1 MRQHVAVP
9 IGIAE
14 VGKVMSLNTDD
25 VELVRTGFDS
35 DFYADEYPDLVGVP
49 QDLLEHFCRLGWF
62 EGRNP
67 NPYFDTTSYILQHSD
82 VAAAG
87 VNPFFH
93 YLKFGRQENRL
104 AESGVLPSTRSLLL
118 FGYPVLDWVSVLR
131 EHVDIE
137 YYMGNMPQPFP
148 DGFDPVAHFAFRGWR
163 EGLSASADRQI
174 GTLKLL
180 HPQAVGFLV
189 NPLLAQIELRAG
201 RYVPLPDNHDSAPL
215 HHTVVSLP
223 VATLFA
229 AEKEAAQAPQPE
241 SPPEPDGA
249 QDMDRMALI
258 RTELSASYYLSQN
271 SDVVEA
277 GVDPVEH
284 YYYAGWRE
292 GRNPNKTFDTRY
304 YLEAN
309 EDVNDAG
316 LNPFWHYLVAGR
328 NEGRAPCRPGGYRR
342 RIIEAARSAEQRS
355 EGYKAPPGDLLAR
368 RQLGKRINAA
378 INSARGLVV
387 SLSHDCYIKVIGGTQ
402 IFIADERSRFAQRG
416 YAYIHL
422 SPRRGRLNL
431 APFDPEFEV
440 QIVINGEFSGFAKI
454 TTFIDLL
461 GKCTS
466 EFKAQ
471 RLLVVHSVLGFHEDQ
486 VIELCKVLSPAH
498 SVFWLHDYTSI
509 CEGFNLLRNDLAF
522 CHAPT
527 TDSKV
532 CRICVYGESRSHHL
546 DRMNRLFEACKFDV
560 LAPSAFTLDLW
571 RSRSDLPVVSSA
583 AHPHWLLDP
592 IVSPELSF
600 DQQAVD
606 SESPVRIGFVGFTS
620 ASKGWEVFSSLVDEF
635 HSDARYKFVH
645 FGARSVASLPECE
658 FVVTETTPD
667 DRDATTRL
675 LNEHKID
682 FLAMLSPWPETFSFV
697 AHEGVAAGCYLL
709 CLKDSGNVAAMV
721 RKTGCGSVF
730 EDAAALQN
738 FFLCDDAVNA
748 ALKRRAHP
756 HRFSII
762 DSGTTAT
769 VDKFYNGMALT

>member
-1 MRQHVAVP
+1 M
-9 IGIAE
+9 
-14 VGKVMSLNTDD
+14 MNLNADD
-25 VELVRTGFDS
+25 VELMRTEFDS
-35 DFYADEYPDLVGVP
+35 DFYADEYPDLVGTP
-49 QDLLEHFCRLGWF
+49 LDLLEHFCQLGWF

-67 NPYFDTTSYILQHSD
+67 NPYFDTTSYVLLHSD

-93 YLKFGRQENRL
+93 YLKFGRSENRL

-118 FGYPVLDWVSVLR
+118 FGYPVFDWVSALR
-131 EHVDIE
+131 EHVDID
-137 YYMGNMPQPFP
+137 YYVANMPGPFP
-148 DGFDPVAHFAFRGWR
+148 NGFDPVAHFAFRGWR

-189 NPLLAQIELRAG
+189 NPLLAQVELRAG
-201 RYVPLPDNHDSAPL
+201 RYVPLPDQSSSAPL
-215 HHTVVSLP
+215 HNVTAVAP
-223 VATLFA
+223 VATLIA
-229 AEKEAAQAPQPE
+229 VDQGADPDPQPE
-241 SPPEPDGA
+241 PSPEPDGA

-258 RTELSASYYLSQN
+258 RTELSDGYYLSQN

-292 GRNPNKTFDTRY
+292 GRNPNKNFDTRY

-309 EDVNDAG
+309 EDVRDAG
-316 LNPFWHYLVAGR
+316 VNPFWHYLVAGR

-355 EGYKAPPGDLLAR
+355 EGYKEPPGELVAR
-368 RQLGKRINAA
+368 RQLGKRINEALR
-378 INSARGLVV
+378 NARGLAVA
-387 SLSHDCYIKVIGGTQ
+387 LSHDCYIKVIGGTQ
-402 IFIADERSRFAQRG
+402 IFIADERLRFAERG
-416 YAYIHL
+416 YSYIHL

-440 QIVINGEFSGFAKI
+440 QIVIDGEFCGFARI
-454 TTFIDLL
+454 ATFIDLL

-466 EFKAQ
+466 EFEEQ

-486 VIELCKVLSPAH
+486 VIELRKILSPAH

-522 CHAPT
+522 CHAPSA
-527 TDSKV
+527 DSKV
-532 CRICVYGESRSHHL
+532 CRVCVYGESRAQHL
-546 DRMNRLFEACKFDV
+546 DRMNRLFEACEFNV

-571 RSRSDLPVVSSA
+571 RRRADLPVISSA
-583 AHPHWLLDP
+583 AHPHWQLEP
-592 IVSPELSF
+592 IISPELPF
-600 DQQAVD
+600 DQPVVD
-606 SESPVRIGFVGFTS
+606 TESPVRVGFVGFTS
-620 ASKGWEVFSSLVDEF
+620 ASKGWEVFSSLVDQF
-635 HSDARYKFVH
+635 YHDARYQFVH

-675 LNEHKID
+675 LHEHKID

-721 RKTGCGSVF
+721 RRTGCGNVF

-738 FFLCDDAVNA
+738 FFLSDDAVA
-748 ALKRRAHP
+748 VALKRRAHLL
-756 HRFSII
+756 RFNIV

-769 VDKFYNGMALT
+769 VDRFYTGTALT